1 VVRWRTGSD
10 LPRTTRREP
19 LGPELVE
26 RAGRTTEHPVR
37 KPRSKLNNLDKT
49 LDLIRLGEER
59 VRLPSLCWIGV
70 SAGVDS
76 VR

>member
-1 VVRWRTGSD
+1 MIRWRTGSD

-19 LGPELVE
+19 
-26 RAGRTTEHPVR
+26 RGRTTEHPVR

-59 VRLPSLCWIGV
+59 VRLSSLCWIGV
-70 SAGVDS
+70 SPGVDS

>member
-10 LPRTTRREP
+10 LP
-19 LGPELVE
+19 
-26 RAGRTTEHPVR
+26 RTTEHPVR

-59 VRLPSLCWIGV
+59 VRLSSLYWIGV

-76 VR
+76 VRKRVEESIKL

>member
-1 VVRWRTGSD
+1 MIRWKSGYD
-10 LPRTTRREP
+10 LPRTT
-19 LGPELVE
+19 
-26 RAGRTTEHPVR
+26 EHHVG

-59 VRLPSLCWIGV
+59 VRHPSLCWIGV
-70 SAGVDS
+70 SAGIDS